1 VSWSSVGAS
10 ASRYNVD
17 VRRGA
22 GAWHTLLAT
31 TTRRSLT
38 FVGQPGQTYR
48 FRVRG
53 TNASGVT
60 GTYATTTTVIPSG
73 VHPKGAHYTG
83 RWHVSKV
90 TGAWQG
96 HAIKSSKPNAKLT
109 LRYVGGALEIIGDRG
124 PEAGRARV
132 TFDGHSTTINL
143 HAAHART
150 RQVVY
155 RRPAVAGAHRLT
167 LKVLSG
173 VVALEG
179 LAISSRT
186 G

>member
-1 VSWSSVGAS
+1 VSSYTVQVQQGT
-10 ASRYNVD
+10 
-17 VRRGA
+17 
-22 GAWHTLLAT
+22 GAWRTLMAST
-31 TTRRSLT
+31 THRSLR
-38 FVGQPGQTYR
+38 FAGQAGRTYH

-53 TNASGVT
+53 IGTSGLAGAFAT
-60 GTYATTTTVIPSG
+60 ATTVTPTG

-83 RWHVSKV
+83 SWHVSKV
-90 TGAWQG
+90 GGAWQG

-109 LRYVGGALEIIGDRG
+109 LRYVGGALGVIGDRG
-124 PEAGRARV
+124 PKEGRARI
-132 TFDGHSTTINL
+132 TFDGHTSTINL

-150 RQVVY
+150 RQVIY
-155 RRPAVAGAHRLT
+155 RHAAAAGVHHLT
-167 LKVLSG
+167 VKVLSG